1 MADLK
6 IIYIASNAL
15 PSEKAMSYQIF
26 KNCEAF
32 TKNNHKVQL
41 LYMNR
46 KDNFLKN
53 NYEAIFNYY
62 NIQKTFELKAI
73 PFLQTYSLKK
83 RFHFLWSLLDK
94 KKTLYFVR
102 KVTFSIFAI
111 LFILKN
117 KKNIDIIYSR
127 DKFSLFFLLL
137 FKKLISVKLTFEI
150 HNFSIKSKMRNF
162 VAKHVDYCVVVTSFL
177 KKRYVETG
185 VKSNRIKI
193 EPDGIDLEQFNISC
207 TKNKARDELNLDKK
221 IQIASYIG
229 RFQTMDMEKGI
240 PDIINSA
247 INLNKELHNLYFY
260 FVGGP
265 LSLADKYRELIK
277 NAGLSQDRFIFLDK
291 QPVKDVP
298 IWLKASDILLMPHPK
313 KTFYSYFVS
322 PLKMFEYMASK
333 RPIVASKLPAIEEIL
348 TDKTNALLGI
358 PGDAESIANNIK
370 EILNNAKLGES
381 LAKNAYEKVKNF
393 TWDKR
398 VNRIIS
404 FIKDKKC

>member
-62 NIQKTFELKAI
+62 NFQKTFELKAI

-207 TKNKARDELNLDKK
+207 TK
-221 IQIASYIG
+221 
-229 RFQTMDMEKGI
+229 
-240 PDIINSA
+240 
-247 INLNKELHNLYFY
+247 
-260 FVGGP
+260 
-265 LSLADKYRELIK
+265 
-277 NAGLSQDRFIFLDK
+277 
-291 QPVKDVP
+291 
-298 IWLKASDILLMPHPK
+298 LL
-313 KTFYSYFVS
+313 T
-322 PLKMFEYMASK
+322 
-333 RPIVASKLPAIEEIL
+333 
-348 TDKTNALLGI
+348 
-358 PGDAESIANNIK
+358 
-370 EILNNAKLGES
+370 
-381 LAKNAYEKVKNF
+381 
-393 TWDKR
+393 
-398 VNRIIS
+398 
-404 FIKDKKC
+404 